1 MPLVVRFKQLFKK
14 MHWAFLISLL
24 NLLVWNTVYAENS
37 LRLSK
42 VNKLKASY
50 LYNFTKFIEW
60 QNLGSDELSPSI
72 RICVD
77 NTSYL
82 FQFLEQ
88 LVVGQRVGKLKQT
101 LEILPVETAS
111 GCELLFVSE
120 GSKKITRQLD
130 NTVIVADSAS
140 ITFPGIAVVFYIKKS
155 KLRFEIDLKK
165 INSLNVVVS
174 SELLKLASIK

>member
-1 MPLVVRFKQLFKK
+1 MPLFVRFNPLFKT
-14 MHWAFLISLL
+14 MHWAFLISLFS
-24 NLLVWNTVYAENS
+24 LLLCNTVNAENS
-37 LRLSK
+37 LSK
-42 VNKLKASY
+42 ENKLKASY
-50 LYNFTKFIEW
+50 LYNFTKFIKW
-60 QNLGSDELSPSI
+60 PNLGDDEPSPSI

-77 NTSYL
+77 NSSD
-82 FQFLEQ
+82 FFKFLEQ
-88 LVVGQRVGKLKQT
+88 LVSSRRVGELQQK
-101 LEILPVETAS
+101 LEILPAETAS

-120 GSKKITRQLD
+120 GGKKITRKLD

-140 ITFPGIAVVFYIKKS
+140 INFPGIAVVFYIEKS

>member
-1 MPLVVRFKQLFKK
+1 MPFVVWFQQLFKI

-24 NLLVWNTVYAENS
+24 SLLVCNTVNAENS
-37 LRLSK
+37 LSK

-60 QNLGSDELSPSI
+60 PNLGDDKLSSSI

-77 NTSYL
+77 NSSDF

-88 LVVGQRVGKLKQT
+88 LVAGRRVGKLQQT
-101 LEILPVETAS
+101 LEILPADTAS
-111 GCELLFVSE
+111 GCELLFVSQE
-120 GSKKITRQLD
+120 GNRITRQLD
-130 NTVIVADSAS
+130 RTVIVADSAT
-140 ITFPGIAVVFYIKKS
+140 IDFPGIAVVFYIEKS